1 MSPIYRR
8 GEMHSPSSTTLSD
21 FNAQVVTST
30 GDPDYVLSI
39 IQHPI
44 HGRVHNGKDKDRKPI
59 DPPPVVR
66 LQVSPGRDPAGVYL
80 TNPYHFVMCHLI
92 DVGEKDS
99 KGQAI
104 EKPVEGNKLIGTI
117 VSSLH
122 RLKDVQ
128 NQDVAYFVFSD
139 VSVKVEG
146 LFKLHFTLYEM
157 AGEDCR
163 QLAGIKSDA
172 FYVYPPKSFPGLAES
187 TFLTRS
193 LSDQGVRVR
202 IRKDSRQSQ
211 GMKGNKRFVLPGDD
225 VRKDMPRRRR
235 TDEEGNYR
243 AVGMG
248 GASTLSPVQQTSPGL
263 GSLQVNIP
271 PSPASST
278 GMMHGPGGM
287 RSQRPMSSSMGPVMG
302 SMSPQRQ
309 MGPGFFGHSPY
320 LQQNMGQGHL
330 LNGNSLVQ
338 SPSTIS
344 PTSTHHSMSMYGPH
358 SGVIPDYY
366 AGYGHINSHPTAV
379 AHEHYHHH
387 PPAA

>member
-8 GEMHSPSSTTLSD
+8 NEVQVHSPSSTLSD
-21 FNAQVVTST
+21 SNPQATTST
-30 GDPDYVLSI
+30 GDPNYMLSI
-39 IQHPI
+39 IQHPV

-66 LQVSPGRDPAGVYL
+66 LQVSPGRDPTGVYL

-99 KGQAI
+99 KGQTI

-157 AGEDCR
+157 AGDDCR
-163 QLAGIKSDA
+163 QLAGIKSEP
-172 FYVYPPKSFPGLAES
+172 FYVYPAKNFPGLAES

-211 GMKGNKRFVLPGDD
+211 GMKGNKRFAPSGDD
-225 VRKDMPRRRR
+225 PRKDMPQRRR

-243 AVGMG
+243 AVGV
-248 GASTLSPVQQTSPGL
+248 GASTLSPVQTSPGS
-263 GSLQVNIP
+263 GSLQGNIP

-278 GMMHGPGGM
+278 GMVHTSGGI
-287 RSQRPMSSSMGPVMG
+287 RPQRPLSSSMGPVM
-302 SMSPQRQ
+302 SNMSPRGQV
-309 MGPGFFGHSPY
+309 GAGFYGQSSYF
-320 LQQNMGQGHL
+320 QQNMAPGHM
-330 LNGNSLVQ
+330 LNGSSLAH
-338 SPSTIS
+338 SPTTIS
-344 PTSTHHSMSMYGPH
+344 PTSTHSMSMYGPH
-358 SGVIPDYY
+358 AGVIPDYY
-366 AGYGHINSHPTAV
+366 AGYGHINGHPTAA
-379 AHEHYHHH
+379 AHAHYSQT
-387 PPAA
+387 PPSA